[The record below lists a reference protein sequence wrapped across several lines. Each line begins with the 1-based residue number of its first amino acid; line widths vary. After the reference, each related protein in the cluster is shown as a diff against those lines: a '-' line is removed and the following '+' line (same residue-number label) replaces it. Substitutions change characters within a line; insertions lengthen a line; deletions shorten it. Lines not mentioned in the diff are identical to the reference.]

1 MTGTAPDGAGGA
13 AVDREVAAAQLAALQ
28 ADRAALA
35 DRVMQ
40 PWWHDVALGL
50 LLFGFLASYAFDS
63 LWVTFP
69 ALVVFFAGLGALV
82 GAYRRITGVW
92 VNAGLRVLIPWAALV
107 LLVLVPAFVL
117 AEGYGH
123 HWVMVPAGAVLGTA
137 VAVMGRLWGR
147 AYVAH
152 LRDGEL

>member
-1 MTGTAPDGAGGA
+1 MESNGI
-13 AVDREVAAAQLAALQ
+13 DRDAAAAQLAALD

-35 DRVMQ
+35 DRVLQ
-40 PWWHDVALGL
+40 PWWYDVLLGL

-82 GAYRRITGVW
+82 AAYKRISGVW
-92 VNAGLRVLIPWAALV
+92 GSPGPRVVALWGVLV

-117 AEGYGH
+117 AEGFDQ
-123 HWVMVPAGAVLGTA
+123 HWVMVPAGAVLG
-137 VAVMGRLWGR
+137 VAVGVLSRLWGR
-147 AYVAH
+147 AWVAE
-152 LRDGEL
+152 LRGER